1 MDTPVR
7 SALAPLDARALDLL
21 FRDARTFNAFLDTPV
36 ADATLLEAVRLAEY
50 GPTAVNAVP
59 ARFVFV
65 RSAEAKQK
73 LAPHLSA
80 GNRDKTVAAPVTAIV
95 AYDLA
100 FPETLARTFP
110 HAPQAKS
117 WFNEESAAATAL
129 HSGTLQAAYFILAAR
144 GLGLDA
150 GPMAG
155 FDKAG
160 VDAAF
165 FAGTTWR
172 SNILINLGYGDRAKL
187 HPRNPRL
194 TTDEI
199 VRFA

>member
-1 MDTPVR
+1 MDTPLHRRPAV
-7 SALAPLDARALDLL
+7 LDAATLDQL
-21 FRDARTFNAFLDTPV
+21 FREARTFNAFLNQPV
-36 ADATLLEAVRLAEY
+36 ADETLLEAVRLAEF
-50 GPTAVNAVP
+50 GPTAVNSVP

-65 RSAEAKQK
+65 KSAEAKQK
-73 LAPHLSA
+73 LAPHLSS

-95 AYDLA
+95 AFDLA
-100 FPETLARTFP
+100 FPEMLATTFP
-110 HAPQAKS
+110 HAPQARS

-129 HSGTLQAAYFILAAR
+129 HSGTLQAGYFILAAR
-144 GLGLDA
+144 ALGLDA

-172 SNILINLGYGDRAKL
+172 SNILINLGYGDRSKL

-194 TTDEI
+194 STDEI